1 MKKYLKPIKVIKV
14 KLVNSKMS
22 SVMNFNASVFMT
34 EQLNSLMVKAGKELA
49 ERAVIAC
56 AEHYNFDGSEA
67 LRLLNLEN
75 VKVESGKSKNKSVVV
90 KKVAAVK
97 AAFPLPFNGEFKD
110 TCCYALRQNN
120 GLYTQ
125 CQVVRKGENSFC
137 KQCQVLADKGTD
149 GIPEYGTIQQRM
161 ASGIFEYVDPKGRKP
176 VSYTK
181 VMKKYKITQEQV
193 EAEAGKLSIVVDP
206 AHFVAPEAD
215 GKRGRP
221 SSQKEKASKEEKQAK
236 GRPKKEKKVI
246 QIEGDDDLFAALV
259 ADANSA
265 VEEPVSPKSESSK
278 KKGKTEEEKEAEKKE
293 KEAKLA
299 ALKAEKEAKLAAE
312 KAEKEA
318 KLAALKAEK
327 EAKLAAEKA
336 LAEQKKEAKLAL
348 AEQKKAEKE
357 AKLAAEKAEKEA
369 KLAALAEQKKAKAA
383 EKLAAKPSKQTKK
396 ATTESSEEEPDVVKK
411 IEFEGK
417 KYLKSKKT
425 NIVYD
430 YEQYTK
436 NTEQVVVGHWND
448 STNKID
454 FVNTDEESEDE
465 YDE

>member
-1 MKKYLKPIKVIKV
+1 
-14 KLVNSKMS
+14 MS

-34 EQLNSLMVKAGKELA
+34 EQMKGLMVKAGKELA

-56 AEHYNFDGSEA
+56 AEHYNFDGTEA

-75 VKVESGKSKNKSVVV
+75 VKVESGKSKKKDILV
-90 KKVAAVK
+90 KKVAVVK
-97 AAFPLPFNGEFKD
+97 AAFPMPFTGEFKD
-110 TCCYALRQNN
+110 SCCYALRQNN

-137 KQCQVLADKGTD
+137 KQCQVLADKGVD

-181 VMKKYKITQEQV
+181 VMKKYKLTQEQV
-193 EAEAGKLSIVVDP
+193 QEEASKLNLVVDEG
-206 AHFVAPEAD
+206 HFIAPEAD
-215 GKRGRP
+215 AKRGRP
-221 SSQKEKASKEEKQAK
+221 SSQKEKVPKEEKQAK
-236 GRPKKEKKVI
+236 GRPKKAKKVI
-246 QIEGDDDLFAALV
+246 QIEGEDDDLFATLV
-259 ADANSA
+259 ADANNA
-265 VEEPVSPKSESSK
+265 VEEPESKIQKKTVIKKSD
-278 KKGKTEEEKEAEKKE
+278 EEKEAERLAKEAEKQEKEVKRLAEKAE

-299 ALKAEKEAKLAAE
+299 AEKQEKEAKLAAAKAEKEAKLAAE

-327 EAKLAAEKA
+327 EAKLAA
-336 LAEQKKEAKLAL
+336 L

-357 AKLAAEKAEKEA
+357 
-369 KLAALAEQKKAKAA
+369 AKAA
-383 EKLAAKPSKQTKK
+383 EKLAAKPSKSTKK
-396 ATTESSEEEPDVVKK
+396 AAAPESSEKEPISVKIIK
-411 IEFEGK
+411 FEGK
-417 KYLKSKKT
+417 TYLKSRKT
-425 NIVYD
+425 NIIYD
-430 YEQYTK
+430 HEEFDKNQEQIVLGK
-436 NTEQVVVGHWND
+436 WNE

>member
-1 MKKYLKPIKVIKV
+1 
-14 KLVNSKMS
+14 
-22 SVMNFNASVFMT
+22 MNFNASVFMT
-34 EQLNSLMVKAGKELA
+34 EQMNNLMVKAGKELA

-56 AEHYNFDGSEA
+56 AEHYKFDAEEA
-67 LRLLNLEN
+67 IRLLSLEN
-75 VKVESGKSKNKSVVV
+75 VKVERKESGKSKSKSVVV

-97 AAFPLPFNGEFKD
+97 AAFPMPFNGEFKD

-125 CQVVRKGENSFC
+125 CQVVRKGDNSFC
-137 KQCQVLADKGTD
+137 KQCQVLADKGVD

-181 VMKKYKITQEQV
+181 VMKKYKLTQTQV
-193 EAEAGKLSIVVDP
+193 EEEATKLNINMDE
-206 AHFVAPEAD
+206 AHFVSPEAD
-215 GKRGRP
+215 TKRGRP
-221 SSQKEKASKEEKQAK
+221 SSQKEKAPKEEKQAK

-246 QIEGDDDLFAALV
+246 QIEGDDEDLFAALV

-265 VEEPVSPKSESSK
+265 VEETEPKVQK
-278 KKGKTEEEKEAEKKE
+278 KKGQTEEEKAEKAAKLAAEKAEKAAKLAAEKQE

-299 ALKAEKEAKLAAE
+299 AAKAEKEAKLAAE

-318 KLAALKAEK
+318 KLAA
-327 EAKLAAEKA
+327 
-336 LAEQKKEAKLAL
+336 
-348 AEQKKAEKE
+348 
-357 AKLAAEKAEKEA
+357 EKAEKEA
-369 KLAALAEQKKAKAA
+369 KLAAAKAEKEAKLAAAKAEKEAKLAAAEQKKALAEQKKESS
-383 EKLAAKPSKQTKK
+383 EKKKK
-396 ATTESSEEEPDVVKK
+396 ATKEEASDEEPEVVKK

-425 NIVYD
+425 NIIYD
-430 YEQYTK
+430 YIEYTK
-436 NTEQVVVGHWND
+436 NQEQIVVGHWND
-448 STNKID
+448 STNKIE

-465 YDE
+465 YEA